1 MMMHKLIPVLVLCT
15 LLIGCA
21 SGGMKDVRKSGFIDD
36 YSMLKPGGDD
46 RAALVY
52 INPDVDFKPY
62 TKIMFER
69 VTVMLS
75 ADADYKGIDPAL
87 FNELTV
93 YYENALID
101 AVRTGYKVVDQPGPG
116 VLRVRIAITDIKPS
130 KPVSN
135 TLSSIIPVGIVVAG
149 VTKASSGDNLGTGE
163 AATEIV
169 VVDSLSGEQ
178 LAAAVDRRQGGK
190 SMFRGKWTDTKQ
202 AFDHWAKRFRQRL
215 DEARNVR

>member
-1 MMMHKLIPVLVLCT
+1 MTMHKLIPILVLCT

-21 SGGMKDVRKSGFIDD
+21 SGGMKDVKKSGFIDD
-36 YSMLKPGGDD
+36 YSMLEPGGDD

-52 INPDVDFKPY
+52 INPDVDFKHY
-62 TKIMFER
+62 SKIMFER

-87 FNELTV
+87 FKELTD
-93 YYENALID
+93 YYQNALID

-116 VLRVRIAITDIKPS
+116 VLRVRTAITDIKPS

-169 VVDSLSGEQ
+169 VVDSLSGKQ

>member
-1 MMMHKLIPVLVLCT
+1 MIHKLIPVLVLCT
-15 LLIGCA
+15 LLVGCA
-21 SGGMKDVRKSGFIDD
+21 SSGMKDVRKSGFIDN
-36 YSMLKPGGDD
+36 YAMLKPGGSD

-62 TKIMFER
+62 NQIMFER
-69 VTVMLS
+69 VTIMLS
-75 ADADYKGIDPAL
+75 DEADYKGIDPAL
-87 FNELTV
+87 FKELTD

-101 AVRTGYKVVDQPGPG
+101 AVRSGYQVVDQPGPG

-135 TLSSIIPVGIVVAG
+135 TMSSIIPVGMVVAG
-149 VTKASSGDNLGTGE
+149 VTKAASGDNLGTGE
-163 AATEIV
+163 ASTEIEV
-169 VVDSLSGEQ
+169 LDSLSGQQ